1 MIAGFIEATV
11 SGMNIGQTLVRAVAF
26 GSSACM
32 MQGTLPP
39 AKETVD
45 KLCKQ
50 ITLTKL

>member
-1 MIAGFIEATV
+1 
-11 SGMNIGQTLVRAVAF
+11 
-26 GSSACM
+26 M

-39 AKETVD
+39 AKEVVD